1 MKEKIEI
8 FKKIWSVPRYKA
20 LIKLSLY
27 FIFFASIIIYSN
39 VVSKR
44 SNQNEKTLTPLE
56 KMSLKENYN
65 FTINTL
71 DVSFTGN
78 KTGNIIQINYND
90 KINSYDLEEIDNID
104 FKYKEILEYLD
115 LKKIYN
121 LIKDEEFDS
130 KTEFKDGIISLNYKL
145 DNLEITTYE
154 NNRNIIKLE
163 IQKTNKYEIIFE

>member
-1 MKEKIEI
+1 MSAAKA
-8 FKKIWSVPRYKA
+8 PRYDGK
-20 LIKLSLY
+20 
-27 FIFFASIIIYSN
+27 
-39 VVSKR
+39 
-44 SNQNEKTLTPLE
+44 
-56 KMSLKENYN
+56 
-65 FTINTL
+65 
-71 DVSFTGN
+71 GN